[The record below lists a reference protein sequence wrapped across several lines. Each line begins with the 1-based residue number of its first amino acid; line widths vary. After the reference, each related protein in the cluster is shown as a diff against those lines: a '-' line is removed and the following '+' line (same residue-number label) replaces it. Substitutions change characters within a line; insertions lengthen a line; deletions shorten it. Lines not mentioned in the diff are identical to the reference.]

1 MSSPLNT
8 VVVLGCAYG
17 GARASKMLAASLPPA
32 WRVIVIDR
40 NSHFNHV
47 YVFPRY
53 TVIPSHAPKAYI
65 PYLHM
70 LDPPKSEADK
80 PLTPPTTPPMSNASL
95 GGEIAVPEEPLP
107 KSRHQFIQGCVTNI
121 TAHSVTFVRPTTDPS
136 KQAPKQTHSPDTY
149 GQYDGPEETIDFD
162 YAVYALGA
170 SLPGPVNVWTDIINK
185 DSDEVKDELEKV
197 FGTKKHGMRW
207 MDASGKKFEKA
218 QNILCVGAGALGIQ
232 FASDLKHKYPEKHIT
247 LLHSRTRVMPKYPI
261 EFHIALMEGLKKL
274 GVDVVLGER
283 VMTWPE
289 HPELLD
295 GKKKIVTTDH
305 GRTFEA
311 DLVLPCT
318 GQKPHVALLAPLAP
332 SLIHPVTGRI
342 RVHPTMQ
349 VHPGAVR
356 PATSRATTEDRLAS
370 LSLGAPLTPPAS
382 EQGSVASSIHEDDH
396 EHHDDEVPDLS
407 HIFACGD
414 CAETGAIQAGHTAY
428 YQSEVAARNIQRLV
442 NQREAKEG
450 KYELQEDDKVLED
463 YKVST
468 PAIKVTMGL
477 KEGIICNAEGVSM
490 SKDCPEDLSAMV
502 MWPGMNADHM
512 DVNE

>member
-1 MSSPLNT
+1 MTSPLKT

-53 TVIPSHAPKAYI
+53 AVIPSHAPKAYV
-65 PYLHM
+65 PYIHM

-80 PLTPPTTPPMSNASL
+80 PLTPPTTPPMES
-95 GGEIAVPEEPLP
+95 
-107 KSRHQFIQGCVTNI
+107 
-121 TAHSVTFVRPTTDPS
+121 
-136 KQAPKQTHSPDTY
+136 HSPDTY
-149 GQYDGPEETIDFD
+149 GQYDGPEETIEFE

-170 SLPGPVNVWTDIINK
+170 SLPGPVNVWTDIIKN
-185 DSDEVKDELEKV
+185 DSDKSGEVKDELEKV
-197 FGTKKHGMRW
+197 FGTKRHGVKW

-232 FASDLKHKYPEKHIT
+232 FASDLKHKYPDKLIT

-261 EFHIALMEGLKKL
+261 EFHIALIDGLKKL
-274 GVDVVLGER
+274 GVEVVLGER

-295 GKKKIVTTDH
+295 GKKKVVTTDH

-332 SLIHPVTGRI
+332 SLIHPVSGRI
-342 RVHPTMQ
+342 RVRPTMQ
-349 VHPGAVR
+349 VHPGPIR
-356 PATSRATTEDRLAS
+356 PAASRATTEDRLAS
-370 LSLGAPLTPPAS
+370 LSLAAPLTPPAS
-382 EQGSVASSIHEDDH
+382 ERGSVSSSEHEDDH
-396 EHHDDEVPDLS
+396 DHEHEHEHDEVPDLS

-442 NQREAKEG
+442 NQREAQEG
-450 KYELQEDDKVLED
+450 RFELQEDDKELEN
-463 YKVST
+463 YKVSA